1 MVQQLT
7 RYVNDASWVL
17 SEAKKYEINELFAK
31 IDSESS
37 LQAVTA
43 LFPHREWRELRD
55 IALEI
60 FNENGIWQKGKN
72 NGLLLVIS
80 TEEKKIRI
88 MTGKGLEWIYSES
101 WCRNLIETKLRPLL
115 NQWKYE
121 ELIEMW
127 HQAILQRQSI
137 PWNNRLPLLLKNP
150 FALVL
155 FPFVIFF
162 SIPFAIIWPIVLSE
176 IFSFQF
182 TLIALTCVVWTLLYI
197 LRKSWKWIK
206 IFIIILFLVSI
217 FIWYQTEKERIFC
230 EANPE
235 ICEQQRIERQN
246 SSSSSSS
253 YNSSSSSSS
262 SSWWSS
268 SSSNSSSSSFGW
280 GGGSSNGGGWGD

>member
-162 SIPFAIIWPIVLSE
+162 SILFAIIWPIVLSE

-253 YNSSSSSSS
+253 YNSS
-262 SSWWSS
+262 
-268 SSSNSSSSSFGW
+268 
-280 GGGSSNGGGWGD
+280 

>member
-155 FPFVIFF
+155 FPFV
-162 SIPFAIIWPIVLSE
+162 
-176 IFSFQF
+176 
-182 TLIALTCVVWTLLYI
+182 Y
-197 LRKSWKWIK
+197 
-206 IFIIILFLVSI
+206 FLV
-217 FIWYQTEKERIFC
+217 F
-230 EANPE
+230 PLL
-235 ICEQQRIERQN
+235 
-246 SSSSSSS
+246 
-253 YNSSSSSSS
+253 
-262 SSWWSS
+262 
-268 SSSNSSSSSFGW
+268 
-280 GGGSSNGGGWGD
+280 